1 MWQCSYCPFTS
12 SRKWN
17 IQVHEKRKHQVQLS
31 TSNDNEHQPGQL
43 GQTLMS
49 DHNYIQGQQAGVQQ
63 QGGQVQVLHR
73 QHDRNPLLP
82 LHHAQVHQHYK
93 QPSQEHQRFEE
104 QQINSQTYGPQ
115 KNKNIT
121 DRSMSQGIEIE
132 YDGYGKNVIVK
143 EMEFLMEKANIEY
156 ILQNKKDFLGCFP
169 MDRLPP
175 FPSVFPKSMIINT
188 QKSSQ
193 PGEHWVAL
201 VLTEKK
207 CYYFDSFG
215 WPIMEENI
223 LRYLEPHYEKNNLL

>member
-1 MWQCSYCPFTS
+1 
-12 SRKWN
+12 
-17 IQVHEKRKHQVQLS
+17 
-31 TSNDNEHQPGQL
+31 
-43 GQTLMS
+43 
-49 DHNYIQGQQAGVQQ
+49 
-63 QGGQVQVLHR
+63 
-73 QHDRNPLLP
+73 
-82 LHHAQVHQHYK
+82 
-93 QPSQEHQRFEE
+93 
-104 QQINSQTYGPQ
+104 
-115 KNKNIT
+115 
-121 DRSMSQGIEIE
+121 MSQGIEIE
-132 YDGYGKNVIVK
+132 YDGYGKYVIVK
-143 EMEFLMEKANIEY
+143 DMEFLMEKANIEY

-223 LRYLEPHYEKNNLL
+223 FRYLEPHYEKIIYSDTRVQDITSIYCGAFCVCFVLWVNDEVAFNNFSNCFKEDDLLINDKKLRQYFKCMIFRI